1 MKTFLL
7 TLATLVLGGGAAL
20 AADSTARIAAN
31 ADANCLPGMTATV
44 PGVCSL
50 PGYHWVLTTHYLKH
64 DSRTDWMLL
73 PNG

>member
-1 MKTFLL
+1 MKTFLF

-50 PGYHWVLTTHYLKH
+50 PGYHWVLTTHYLRH
-64 DSRTDWMLL
+64 DTRTDWMLL